1 MNIDNF
7 NSNTQLWKLVITWNN
22 YENNEI
28 IRILI
33 QNYENHENSIIPR
46 QNN

>member
-1 MNIDNF
+1 MPELRK
-7 NSNTQLWKLVITWNN
+7 LWKLIITLQN

-28 IRILI
+28 LIIPI
-33 QNYENHENSIIPR
+33 QNYENHENSIILR